1 MTRYKAEKLTEHDT
15 RIIGTQ
21 EFCAV
26 IEVTNGVSDNRLSD
40 KVQQAI
46 DGRAYIRSRLP
57 GVPIYAGLIFHRNT
71 NVMNLNS
78 ISELDFVLQVQH
90 YERNQMMN
98 SIDAAI
104 DRIHEPESRR
114 FAHQLGN
121 NIRRGANIDK
131 LFYPNEKNWPDLKKN
146 YNTLVGKRKLSEY
159 QARVARVKGP
169 ALEEYVKRSLEH
181 KINIPF
187 IKGPIE
193 MPQGDDID
201 VVVAGPESLVLGRLT
216 NAAYFLIHMPPT
228 PVPK

>member
-1 MTRYKAEKLTEHDT
+1 VSRYRTEKLTEHDLRT
-15 RIIGTQ
+15 IGTQ

-26 IEVTNGVSDNRLSD
+26 IEVTNGVSDRRLNG
-40 KVQQAI
+40 KVHQAL
-46 DGRAYIRSRLP
+46 DGRNYMRTRLP
-57 GVPIYAGLIFHRNT
+57 NMPIYAGLIFHRNT
-71 NVMNLNS
+71 NVMDLNS
-78 ISELDFVLQVQH
+78 ITDLDFVLQVQR

-146 YNTLVGKRKLSEY
+146 YNTLVGKRTLSEY

-169 ALEEYVKRSLEH
+169 ALEEYVKLSLGH
-181 KINIPF
+181 KIDIP
-187 IKGPIE
+187 IVKGPIE

-201 VVVAGPESLVLGRLT
+201 TVVAGPESLILGRLT
-216 NAAYFLIHMPPT
+216 NAAYFLIHMPPS

>member
-1 MTRYKAEKLTEHDT
+1 MTRYKTEKLSEHDLRT
-15 RIIGTQ
+15 IGTQ

-26 IEVTNGVSDNRLSD
+26 IEVTNGVSDNRLND
-40 KVQQAI
+40 KVQQAL
-46 DGRAYIRSRLP
+46 DGRAYMRARLP
-57 GVPIYAGLIFHRNT
+57 NMPIYAGLIFHRNT
-71 NVMNLNS
+71 NVMNLS
-78 ISELDFVLQVQH
+78 GITELDFVLQVQR

-114 FAHQLGN
+114 FAHKLRN
-121 NIRRGANIDK
+121 NIRRDANIDK
-131 LFYPNEKNWPDLKKN
+131 LFYPSEKNWQELKRN
-146 YNTLVGKRKLSEY
+146 YRTLTGKRKLSEY

-193 MPQGDDID
+193 MPEGDDID
-201 VVVAGPESLVLGRLT
+201 VVAAGPESLVLGRLT
-216 NAAYFLIHMPPT
+216 NAKYFLIHVAPT